1 MHESGLAIAVAET
14 LRGQS
19 LAGVRVRLH
28 VRGGHSD
35 PADFD
40 DAFRFHLI
48 AAAPDLADVPIQIV
62 HEPVDRLCVACGGR
76 FAAIASDEPCP
87 ECGGAGLPMDVAE
100 HVEIE
105 LVGPDDDRG

>member
-1 MHESGLAIAVAET
+1 MHESGIANAVAAT

-19 LAGVRVRLH
+19 LAGTRVRLH

-35 PADFD
+35 PDDFD
-40 DAFRFHLI
+40 EAFRFHLL

-62 HEPVDRLCVACGGR
+62 HAPIDRLCVGCGGR
-76 FAAIASDEPCP
+76 FAAIASDVPCP
-87 ECGGAGLPMDVAE
+87 ACGGAGLPVDGTE

-105 LVGPDDDRG
+105 LVGSG